1 MLNGKRKETTLPTAT
16 ASKSS
21 IKSYPSKYPTKVPKS
36 LSDSEWRKQRTV
48 ELYSYLPQTS
58 LEDRYKYTD
67 IRDEVIYLNYKFFG
81 YVAAHVY
88 IKGKHCSY
96 EDKFQS
102 ALTAFCQMW
111 HKYMYAAKYRTD
123 LSFSVFF
130 KPRLSECVYR
140 DLLTVKH
147 TINRSLKME
156 AAEQL
161 GIQYSK
167 LTYDDLTKVNM
178 APDRMASLKAVFYA
192 DFEEDLETASI
203 FVPASADTT
212 VYEQELYSD
221 DYDDVE
227 HVLIKEMLEKERL
240 LTLSD
245 LVELS
250 DVLGID
256 VKQLEEAQPRA
267 EKMLYDELQSI
278 IECKKAFSDSI

>member
-36 LSDSEWRKQRTV
+36 LSDSEWRKQRTL

-111 HKYMYAAKYRTD
+111 HKYMFAKSYRTD
-123 LSFSVFF
+123 LAFSVFF

-156 AAEQL
+156 AASQL
-161 GIQYSK
+161 GIHYSK
-167 LTYDDLTKVNM
+167 LTYDDLANVNM
-178 APDRMASLKAVFYA
+178 SPQHMASLKAVFHA
-192 DFEEDLETASI
+192 DYEEDLETASI
-203 FVPASADTT
+203 FIPVAADTT

-221 DYDDVE
+221 NYDDIE
-227 HVLIKEMLEKERL
+227 HVLMREMIDRERL
-240 LTLSD
+240 LTLED
-245 LVELS
+245 LVELA
-250 DVLGID
+250 DLLEID
-256 VKQLEEAQPRA
+256 VKQLEQVQPRA
-267 EKMLYDELQSI
+267 EKMLYNELQSI
-278 IECKKAFSDSI
+278 IECKKAFSDSV